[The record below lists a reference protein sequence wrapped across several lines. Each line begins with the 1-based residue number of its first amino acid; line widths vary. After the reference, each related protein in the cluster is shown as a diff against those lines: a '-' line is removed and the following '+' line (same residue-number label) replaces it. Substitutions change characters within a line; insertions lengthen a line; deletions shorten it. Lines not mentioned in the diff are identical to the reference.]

1 MAESDVREE
10 GRPSPDALLEVA
22 AREKRGRL
30 KIFLGAAP
38 GVGKTYAML
47 EAARRRKSEGGEVLV
62 GIVET
67 HGRAETEAQIGD
79 LEVLPR
85 LSLPYKG
92 HTLHEFDLDAA
103 LSRRPALI
111 LVDELAH
118 TNAVGAR
125 HPKRY
130 QDVEELLAAG
140 IDVYTTLNVQHLES
154 LNDVVAKIT
163 RVRVRETLPDE
174 VLERADEIELIDLTS
189 QELIKRL
196 REGKV
201 YVEGQARRA
210 VAHFFQP
217 GNITALREL
226 ALRRVAERVD
236 EQMLD
241 YMRQNAIVG
250 PWPAGER
257 LIACIGGD
265 ADASAV
271 VRATRRLADQ
281 LHAPWT
287 AAHVEMPG
295 HERRNES
302 QRNNVAEALRLAEH
316 LGGEAVVPPGRDLVD
331 ELLRY
336 AQSRNVTQIVIGRR
350 RTSLIRRMLG
360 RSLVEALM
368 HRSGEIAVHVV
379 PLKPAARDRA
389 WERLLPPLAWR
400 PYLWPVLYVAAA
412 VCFGIGFEQVMALPS
427 PQPFFFVAVL
437 LAAVRHGLAA
447 SILASIVSFVAYNFF
462 FIEPRHTLSVAR
474 PHEIIGLM
482 LFLFAAVLVSGIAA
496 RARERAE
503 DARRRVRTLGAL
515 YEFSRKLATAVGLD
529 DLLWAACYQI
539 ASVAEGQAMALLQD
553 KGDLRIAGSYPP
565 EDDLD
570 AGSWTAARW
579 AFEKGEAAGFG
590 TGTLP
595 TLSWRFEPMR
605 TSRGIVGVIGLRSTD
620 GTTAANPERHRVI
633 EALIDQTAVAVERHQ
648 LDHEIAEA
656 RVLASTE
663 KLRHALLSSISH
675 DLRTPL
681 AAITGAVTS
690 LKSFG
695 TGYDPSVR
703 EDLMATIE
711 EEAERL
717 NRFVG
722 NLLEMTRLEAGV
734 LAPNRD
740 WVSVDDLLA
749 AAAARIRRSLE
760 RRRIRIDAGPGLPL
774 LRIDFVLI
782 EQVLFNLLD
791 NAVKYSPD
799 GSLILISAG
808 VEGEM
813 LVIRVTDQGRG
824 IEAKDLPRIFDK
836 FYRTGSGDSHIAGT
850 GLGLPV
856 CKGIVEAHGG
866 FIRAAS
872 PAPAGYGTVVT
883 VLLPIEP
890 APAMDRSA

>member
-1 MAESDVREE
+1 MAEPDARE
-10 GRPSPDALLEVA
+10 GRPSPDALLAVA

-47 EAARRRKSEGGEVLV
+47 EAAQRRSGEGIDVVV

-67 HGRAETEAQIGD
+67 HGRGETQAQIGA

-85 LSLPYKG
+85 LALSYKG
-92 HTLHEFDLDAA
+92 RSLQEFDLDAA
-103 LSRRPALI
+103 LTRRPALI

-118 TNAVGAR
+118 TNAPGAR
-125 HPKRY
+125 HPKRH
-130 QDVEELLAAG
+130 QDVEELLQAG

-154 LNDVVAKIT
+154 LNDVVARIT
-163 RVRVRETLPDE
+163 RVRVRETLPDA
-174 VLERADEIELIDLTS
+174 VLERADEIELIDLTP
-189 QELIKRL
+189 QDLLQRL

-241 YMRQNAIVG
+241 YMRQNAILG

-257 LIACIGGD
+257 LVACIGRD
-265 ADASAV
+265 ADSAAV

-287 AAHVEMPG
+287 AVHVEMPG
-295 HERRNES
+295 HERRSEAE
-302 QRNNVAEALRLAEH
+302 RNAIAEALRLAEH
-316 LGGEAVVPPGRDLVD
+316 LGGEAVVLPGRDLVE
-331 ELLRY
+331 ELVRY
-336 AQSRNVTQIVIGRR
+336 GRSHNVTQIVIGRR
-350 RTSLIRRMLG
+350 RVSWIRRLLG
-360 RSLVEALM
+360 RSLVEALLAK
-368 HRSGEIAVHVV
+368 SGGIAVHVV
-379 PLKPAARDRA
+379 PVGREGRA
-389 WERLLPPLAWR
+389 QSWERLIPPLSWQT
-400 PYLWPVLYVAAA
+400 YLWPAAYVAGA
-412 VCFGIGFEQVMALPS
+412 VATGTGFEQMVTLPS

-447 SILASIVSFVAYNFF
+447 SIFASGLSFVAYNFF
-462 FIEPRHTLSVAR
+462 FIDPRHTFSIAR
-474 PHEIIGLM
+474 PHEIIGLV

-503 DARRRVRTLGAL
+503 EARARVRTLGAL
-515 YEFSRKLATAVGLD
+515 YDFSRKLATTAGLD

-539 ASVAEGQAMALLQD
+539 ASVAEGQAMALLPD
-553 KGDLRIAGSYPP
+553 KEDLRIAGSYPP

-579 AFEKGEAAGFG
+579 AFEKGEAAGHG

-605 TSRGIVGVIGLRSTD
+605 TSRGIIGVIGLRSTD
-620 GTTAANPERHRVI
+620 GTTAASPERQRVI
-633 EALIDQTAVAVERHQ
+633 AALADQTAVAVERHQ

-695 TGYDPSVR
+695 AGYDPAVR
-703 EDLMATIE
+703 DDLLATIE

-722 NLLEMTRLEAGV
+722 NLLDMTRLEAGV

-749 AAAARIRRSLE
+749 AAAARIRRSLGE
-760 RRRIRIDAGPGLPL
+760 RRLRIEAGTGLPL

-799 GSLILISAG
+799 GSLIALAAALG
-808 VEGEM
+808 DNR

-824 IEAKDLPRIFDK
+824 IAPADLPRVFDK
-836 FYRTGSGDSHIAGT
+836 FYRTGSGDGRIAGT

-866 FIRAAS
+866 SIEAVS
-872 PAPAGYGTVVT
+872 PGPAGYGTSVSVS
-883 VLLPIEP
+883 LPLEA
-890 APAMDRSA
+890 APAMDHAA